1 MDKKKLLENFGD
13 DEKIEVINL
22 LDKYNL
28 SYNKDITVFGND
40 FYTPNIWRYFKN
52 NLQNSNCTIEDD
64 GFFKEAERR
73 MIAFNNHYGTPFPY
87 KIIKIENTSKFHT
100 LSHRDYLGSLLA
112 LGIKR
117 SKLGDLL
124 VKNNICYVLVCE
136 EIQDFILCNLE
147 TIGKVSCKVSVVD
160 NLVDIPEYELEEEV
174 ILVQSRRIDSIV
186 SKLAR
191 VSRSKAQDMIEEGKV
206 LLDYNKVREK
216 SSELGE
222 DNRVTIRGIGKFIIG
237 NTIGN
242 SKSGKIKIVIKKYL

>member
-1 MDKKKLLENFGD
+1 MNKKKLLENFGD

-22 LDKYNL
+22 IDKYML
-28 SYNKDITVFGND
+28 SSSKDITVFGND
-40 FYTPNIWRYFKN
+40 FYTPNIWKYFQK
-52 NLQNSNCTIEDD
+52 NLQSCNCTIQDD
-64 GFFKEAERR
+64 GFFREAERR
-73 MIAFNNHYGTPFPY
+73 MISFNNHYNTPYPY
-87 KIIKIENTSKFHT
+87 KIIKIKNTSKFHT
-100 LSHRDYLGSLLA
+100 LSHRDYLGSLLS

-124 VKNNICYVLVCE
+124 VKDNICYVPVCE

-147 TIGKVSCKVSVVD
+147 TVGKVSCEVSVVED
-160 NLVDIPEYELEEEV
+160 LKDIPEYELEEEV

-186 SKLAR
+186 SKLAK

-222 DNRVTIRGIGKFIIG
+222 GNRVTIRGIGKFIIG
-237 NTIGN
+237 DTIGN
-242 SKSGKIKIVIKKYL
+242 SKSGKIKIIIKKYS